1 MKVFVAGGAGAV
13 GARLVPQLIAAGHE
27 VIATARSADKLGAI
41 ERRGAHGVAM
51 DGLDEASV
59 MAAVGEA
66 RPRAIVHEMT
76 GLAGKADLRH
86 FDRWFELTSRLRT
99 EGTDHLLA
107 AAERFDVRRFVAQ
120 GYTGWSNVRRG
131 GPVKDEGDPLDPDP
145 PASQRQALKA
155 NTHLERAVIE
165 APLEGLV
172 LRYGS
177 LYGPGTSETE
187 FVDLA
192 RQRKLPIVGDGTG
205 VWSFIHVDDAA
216 AATVIALE
224 RGAPGVYNVVD
235 DDPAP
240 AAEWIPALAERC
252 GAPAP
257 RRVPRWIARLAIG
270 EAGVSM
276 MTEVRGSS
284 NAKAKRELGW
294 QPAHPSWRGVLGEP
308 ESAAAA

>member
-1 MKVFVAGGAGAV
+1 MKVFVAGGTGAV
-13 GARLVPQLIAAGHE
+13 GARLVPQLVAAGHE
-27 VIATARSADKLGAI
+27 VVATARTADKLAAI
-41 ERRGAHGVAM
+41 EAQGAQGVAM
-51 DGLDEASV
+51 DGLDREGV

-66 RPRAIVHEMT
+66 RPGAIVHEMT

-99 EGTDHLLA
+99 EGADHLLA
-107 AAERFDVRRFVAQ
+107 AAERFGVGRFIAQ
-120 GYTGWSNVRRG
+120 GYTGWSNERSG

-145 PASQRQALKA
+145 PASQRETLKA
-155 NTHLERAVIE
+155 NAYLERAVTE

-177 LYGPGTSETE
+177 LYGPGTSEAE
-187 FVDLA
+187 FVELA
-192 RQRKLPIVGDGTG
+192 RKRKLPIVGDGGG
-205 VWSFIHVDDAA
+205 VWSFVHVDDAA

-224 RGAPGVYNVVD
+224 RGAPGAYNVVD

-240 AAEWIPALAERC
+240 AAEWIPALAELC

-257 RRVPRWIARLAIG
+257 RRIPKWLARLAIG

-294 QPAHPSWRGVLGEP
+294 QPAHPTWRGVLGA
-308 ESAAAA
+308 S